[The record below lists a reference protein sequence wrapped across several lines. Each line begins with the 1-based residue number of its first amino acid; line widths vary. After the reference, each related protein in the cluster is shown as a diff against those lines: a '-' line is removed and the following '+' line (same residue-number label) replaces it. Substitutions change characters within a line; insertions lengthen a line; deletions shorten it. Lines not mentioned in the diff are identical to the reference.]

1 MDQIYKDIILEHWQ
15 NPQNFGIL
23 KKADIDTELDNP
35 YCGDKIRLTIE
46 LKNNKVK
53 KVMFTGKG
61 CAISIASA
69 SIITEEIKNK
79 TIDELKKIRAEDV
92 LSALQIQITPT
103 RSKCALLIFSVLK
116 KGLSDFQNS

>member
-1 MDQIYKDIILEHWQ
+1 MDQLYKELILEHWQ

-23 KKADIDTELDNP
+23 KNADIDTELDNP
-35 YCGDKIRLTIE
+35 LCGDKIRLTIE
-46 LKNNKVK
+46 LKNNIVK
-53 KVMFTGKG
+53 QVMFTGEG

-69 SIITEEIKNK
+69 SIFTEEIKNK
-79 TIDELKKIRAEDV
+79 TLNEIKNIKADDV

-103 RSKCALLIFSVLK
+103 RSKCALLILSVLK